1 MRQGLDDNTVV
12 LVSAVVQVVL
22 VLMLAAIA
30 DLIARRVVVRGL
42 ETLSRGSVSVWDDII
57 VKRRVLHR
65 LSRLAP
71 ALVIY
76 LLAVPLYEGYD
87 LSILIVRRVVLIYM
101 VIVASLA
108 LDGILN
114 AMVDIVRSSTFAR
127 DLPVKSIIQVVKLV
141 LYGIADH
148 GGDLTGHR
156 SIARPPDWRSRRD
169 DGRVDVG
176 VQGSDIGAGCGHP
189 ALGQQ
194 HAGAR

>member
-30 DLIARRVVVRGL
+30 DFIARRVVVRGL

-76 LLAVPLYEGYD
+76 LLAVPLHEGYD

-108 LDGILN
+108 LDGMLN

-127 DLPVKSIIQVVKLV
+127 DLPVKSII
-141 LYGIADH
+141 
-148 GGDLTGHR
+148 
-156 SIARPPDWRSRRD
+156 
-169 DGRVDVG
+169 
-176 VQGSDIGAGCGHP
+176 
-189 ALGQQ
+189 
-194 HAGAR
+194 